1 MILRSDGLLSSRFS
15 ALSWAFSLRISD
27 IASSS
32 PIPSKE
38 AFDDLDFTMVEMES
52 VFISWTRDCKSSK
65 DLDFLLSLDCS
76 GGTSVPCGRPLV
88 CLSSSE
94 KDRDVLVTIGAV
106 AAVGVGPLIVMIED
120 DVEVWLTELFA
131 RCEGIL
137 DRRGTRGDFRAVS
150 TSTSLSRGLVF
161 GLDELSEIS
170 STSLPAFSSWALDGG
185 PGSCDHCSGSS
196 NSAKAP
202 LPPAGVNGSG
212 WVIVGR
218 GLFGSPGLLK
228 GGVSFLSAVR

>member
-1 MILRSDGLLSSRFS
+1 VIRSDVSLCSRVS
-15 ALSWAFSLRISD
+15 VLYWAFSISISD

-32 PIPSKE
+32 PIPVKE
-38 AFDDLDFTMVEMES
+38 AFEDLDFTMVASES
-52 VFISWTRDCKSSK
+52 VLKSRTRDCRSSK
-65 DLDFLLSLDCS
+65 DLDFLRSLDCW
-76 GGTSVPCGRPLV
+76 GGTSVSCGLPLV
-88 CLSSSE
+88 CVSSSE

-106 AAVGVGPLIVMIED
+106 AVVGVGPLIVMIED

-170 STSLPAFSSWALDGG
+170 SIYLVASSSRTLDDC
-185 PGSCDHCSGSS
+185 PCSCNHCSGCSG
-196 NSAKAP
+196 SAKAV
-202 LPPAGVNGSG
+202 LATGISGSC

-218 GLFGSPGLLK
+218 GLLGRPGLLK
-228 GGVSFLSAVR
+228 GGVSFVAAVR